1 MKYGDGPLHYVVH
14 PLDQIQTRDFSN
26 TGRLDFVSIW
36 YNVPLYYTEPSPV
49 VTLHL
54 NEFAPRDNIET
65 LNSIVPSLWENEGI
79 VYLRNPALYSNKDT
93 LKPGIDADRHVLQP
107 ESMKLINV
115 ANFEISV
122 EIAPKGYQNIDVA
135 AGEGIKVLYGS
146 LTFNDASGQAQDV
159 RQPFSVKPFTSF
171 NTASA
176 LTQANADKAKGAIFL
191 RLKPTPGKAG
201 AETWRTAADV
211 PVETT
216 FDVSRQGLSLKPLE
230 FVKVEDL
237 SWGQSFKGVDF
248 TNLSGFHFRFL
259 EDKVPI
265 GHIQFW
271 TAGTGVNCGVH
282 NHSHDIF
289 AELHVSLSA
298 GTKTGGM
305 AQLKAEYSELP
316 EEEILKLPDDAF
328 DRLELQPLQEH
339 GGMWERDSY
348 GRPIRRPNK
357 VIAYPWHKW
366 QAGDGP
372 DVDVWMAVELNPNLY
387 PEQ

>member
-146 LTFNDASGQAQDV
+146 LTFNDASGQAQD
-159 RQPFSVKPFTSF
+159 
-171 NTASA
+171 
-176 LTQANADKAKGAIFL
+176 
-191 RLKPTPGKAG
+191 PTPGKAG

-211 PVETT
+211 PVEAT